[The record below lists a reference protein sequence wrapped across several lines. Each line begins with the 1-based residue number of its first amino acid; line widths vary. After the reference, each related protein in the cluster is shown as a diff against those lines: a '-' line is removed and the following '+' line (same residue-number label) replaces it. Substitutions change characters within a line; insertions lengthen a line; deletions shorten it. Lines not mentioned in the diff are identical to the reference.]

1 VRNSIISFKNT
12 ELDDFN
18 SKFKISR
25 LLRRIDDSESSIEYS
40 DAVAVIEKRF
50 TPQVGAARNYTI
62 NFGTPLSR
70 EDSQYR
76 FYSAPAFKQFDDE
89 FNLRSCFFEETPGTS
104 SGIDSVTIISTSAS
118 KIYDQE
124 TPTVT
129 ISGDGVGA
137 IATAVVV
144 NGKITSIKIEDP
156 GVNYTTATAFVTYL
170 GEVDATVVLSVNI
183 QNRYG
188 VIRSFYIDETN
199 KVKTTLNAN
208 AGTIDY
214 LLGKV
219 TLTNFDPVSIEDP
232 LKIFRLIAKP
242 QTNNFESSR
251 NRIITIDDEDAGS
264 ITVTMKTVD

>member
-1 VRNSIISFKNT
+1 
-12 ELDDFN
+12 
-18 SKFKISR
+18 
-25 LLRRIDDSESSIEYS
+25 
-40 DAVAVIEKRF
+40 
-50 TPQVGAARNYTI
+50 
-62 NFGTPLSR
+62 
-70 EDSQYR
+70 
-76 FYSAPAFKQFDDE
+76 
-89 FNLRSCFFEETPGTS
+89 
-104 SGIDSVTIISTSAS
+104 
-118 KIYDQE
+118 
-124 TPTVT
+124 
-129 ISGDGVGA
+129 
-137 IATAVVV
+137 
-144 NGKITSIKIEDP
+144 
-156 GVNYTTATAFVTYL
+156 VTYL